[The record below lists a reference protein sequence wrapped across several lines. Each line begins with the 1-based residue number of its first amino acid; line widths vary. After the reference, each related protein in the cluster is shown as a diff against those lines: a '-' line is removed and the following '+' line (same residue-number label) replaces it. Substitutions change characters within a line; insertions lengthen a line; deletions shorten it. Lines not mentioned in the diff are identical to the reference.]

1 MSDVVSDVKWLR
13 TLRVVIVRRTPEV
26 SGPRGW
32 GEGACHWVDITK
44 DDDDHLLFKIG
55 VEEYR
60 FSSEVIEAIY
70 DLHQDVP
77 R

>member
-1 MSDVVSDVKWLR
+1 MSEDVEWLR

-26 SGPRGW
+26 NGPRGW
-32 GEGACHWVDITK
+32 GEGACEWVDITK
-44 DDDDHLLFKIG
+44 DDDDHLLMKLNG
-55 VEEYR
+55 EEYR
-60 FSSEVIEAIY
+60 LSSEVIEAIY